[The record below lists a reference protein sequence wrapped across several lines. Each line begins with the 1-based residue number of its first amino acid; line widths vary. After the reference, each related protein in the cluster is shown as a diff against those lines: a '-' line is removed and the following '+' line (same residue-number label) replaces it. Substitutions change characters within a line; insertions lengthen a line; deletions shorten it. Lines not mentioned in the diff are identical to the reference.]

1 LTEALSSVSLE
12 DVTLLSI
19 GGKRPDINTSHPH
32 FHLGTINSNLL
43 LSIFYSLA
51 DIFVIPSRQEAFGQT
66 ALESMACGTPVVGF
80 DTGGIPDMIQP
91 GKTGWLAEVGDTQSL
106 QEAIEQALQSS
117 EDRERMGEECRK
129 VVLEEYTLEHQA
141 QDYLELY
148 ENISS

>member
-1 LTEALSSVSLE
+1 
-12 DVTLLSI
+12 
-19 GGKRPDINTSHPH
+19 
-32 FHLGTINSNLL
+32 
-43 LSIFYSLA
+43 
-51 DIFVIPSRQEAFGQT
+51 
-66 ALESMACGTPVVGF
+66 MACGTPVVGF